1 MPVLVLGKNAEAY
14 RLIANPIA
22 AVDGK
27 IAIFAII
34 IITPGIECPA

>member
-1 MPVLVLGKNAEAY
+1 MHM
-14 RLIANPIA
+14 LIDSTIA